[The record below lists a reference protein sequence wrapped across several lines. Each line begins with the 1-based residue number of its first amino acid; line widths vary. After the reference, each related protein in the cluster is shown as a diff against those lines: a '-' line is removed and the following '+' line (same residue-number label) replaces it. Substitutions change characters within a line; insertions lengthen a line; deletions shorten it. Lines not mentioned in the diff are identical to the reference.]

1 MASTTRRA
9 LPKVKSS
16 ARTARQPEVPNSISP
31 MTGSP
36 HQACSSGRALSAP
49 GAFTAENWPS
59 MISAHLSRGSVGL
72 SRVLSRVVL
81 ATALAAPPVREIRG
95 DSPALKLKLPRLDSP
110 SVEIY
115 PLPALPDEPVK
126 RAVFERINRDR
137 AAAGLPVVEW
147 DEAASKVADD
157 FCARQVA
164 EKSRG
169 HFLTNGVPPYARM
182 GFDGVFGMQLENSV
196 SWITTAARFSEP
208 ILRLALEGHE
218 DMLGEKPP
226 SDGHRKTI
234 LDPDAT
240 HVGVGFAAE
249 NGRFQMAQ
257 EFLVRGLARLSLSA
271 VRSRRTVQFEGR
283 PLGRSTLAFVTVAHE
298 PPPRALSGDEAS
310 GRRSYAYPQPAL
322 SFVPEGRRLMRV
334 AGTTSE
340 DRLKIHSNR
349 SFSFEFLPS
358 REGLYTFVFYLSANP
373 ARPPRPGGAASFWFE

>member
-1 MASTTRRA
+1 
-9 LPKVKSS
+9 
-16 ARTARQPEVPNSISP
+16 
-31 MTGSP
+31 
-36 HQACSSGRALSAP
+36 
-49 GAFTAENWPS
+49 
-59 MISAHLSRGSVGL
+59 MITPHLSRGSDGL
-72 SRVLSRVVL
+72 WRPAIRVVSAAML
-81 ATALAAPPVREIRG
+81 ALAPVLPLQG
-95 DSPALKLKLPRLDSP
+95 DSAALRLKSPWLETP

-115 PLPALPDEPVK
+115 PSPALPEEPVK
-126 RAVFERINRDR
+126 RAVFEQINRDR
-137 AAAGLPVVEW
+137 TAAGLPAVAW
-147 DEAASKVADD
+147 DEAASKVADE

-164 EKSRG
+164 EKTRG

-182 GFDGVFGMQLENSV
+182 GFGGVFGLQSENSV
-196 SWITTAARFSEP
+196 SWVTTAATFTEP
-208 ILRLALEGHE
+208 IERLALEGHDE
-218 DMLGEKPP
+218 MLREKPP
-226 SDGHRKTI
+226 FDGHRKTI

-298 PPPRALSGDEAS
+298 PPPRALSRDEAS

-349 SFSFEFLPS
+349 SFSFEFFPS

-373 ARPPRPGGAASFWFE
+373 ATPPRPGGAASLWFE